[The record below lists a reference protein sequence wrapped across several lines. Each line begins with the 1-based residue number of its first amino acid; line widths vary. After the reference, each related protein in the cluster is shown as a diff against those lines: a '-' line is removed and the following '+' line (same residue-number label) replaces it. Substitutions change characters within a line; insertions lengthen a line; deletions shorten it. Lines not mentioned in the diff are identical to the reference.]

1 MKISYWSKFG
11 IVGLFFGI
19 MASIFY
25 SLVHTGPISEEPPV
39 IIGLTCYYLI
49 FGVVAGLLFD
59 IIFVVI
65 NKIRGSK
72 IKLKMWQQGAVIGFI
87 FSLLGSI
94 IVFYF
99 RDLELLGIFLTPL
112 ILTFVIIEK
121 GGVLWVHLIHL
132 LSYSL
137 VGAFLGWFWETLL
150 SRGISQDIKI
160 KRLSII
166 NIVLLILLPIIV
178 ILTIFGSSD
187 DVLLVLSYILNIIF
201 GIIFILSILFYGI
214 FKKNKIIFISTII
227 VIILFLIVILGIVIY
242 NLYSYNEYKK
252 LKQQEEYFKQ
262 LASNWKIYVNYQY
275 GFTMRY
281 PESWENY
288 NIINSLWNDQSL
300 DDYINCQNNCNG
312 PLLIFQNP
320 KLLTEK
326 QFRGIEIMIISHPR
340 QGKEVS
346 TINREKLTEKLN
358 FIDIFG
364 KSGENRETDF
374 IILNNNSE
382 SNLITKEVE
391 EIKQII
397 KTFDTFFID
406 AD

>member
-1 MKISYWSKFG
+1 
-11 IVGLFFGI
+11 
-19 MASIFY
+19 
-25 SLVHTGPISEEPPV
+25 
-39 IIGLTCYYLI
+39 
-49 FGVVAGLLFD
+49 
-59 IIFVVI
+59 
-65 NKIRGSK
+65 
-72 IKLKMWQQGAVIGFI
+72 
-87 FSLLGSI
+87 
-94 IVFYF
+94 
-99 RDLELLGIFLTPL
+99 
-112 ILTFVIIEK
+112 
-121 GGVLWVHLIHL
+121 
-132 LSYSL
+132 
-137 VGAFLGWFWETLL
+137 
-150 SRGISQDIKI
+150 
-160 KRLSII
+160 
-166 NIVLLILLPIIV
+166 
-178 ILTIFGSSD
+178 
-187 DVLLVLSYILNIIF
+187 
-201 GIIFILSILFYGI
+201 
-214 FKKNKIIFISTII
+214 
-227 VIILFLIVILGIVIY
+227 
-242 NLYSYNEYKK
+242 
-252 LKQQEEYFKQ
+252 
-262 LASNWKIYVNYQY
+262 
-275 GFTMRY
+275 MRY